1 MSLVLSRI
9 AVENFRKFR
18 ERTVIDGLESGLNFV
33 IEPNEA
39 GKSTLLEALRA
50 AFFVRHSTRNRL
62 ASSFAP
68 YEESV
73 APEVELTFEIDG
85 VPWSVSKRFLK
96 SPQVELR
103 GPSFRAQGDEAEAK
117 LHELLGSQR
126 DTSQQGDPHAH
137 GALGLLWVGQ
147 AAALEVTAPGPMVRD
162 TVRSTLEAEVG
173 TILGGPTFDRVR
185 ERIDTQY
192 SDYWTP
198 TGQAARKLVAATE
211 KEQTARAAATAAKTS
226 LEALEQSFLDLESAR
241 NRLRVVEREIADPT
255 DAEERDRLT
264 HSLEV
269 ARAAAQLL
277 ATRKAEQESA
287 VRALAALQDIEI
299 RYGRGK
305 EDREKAKDAL
315 AKVQRKRS
323 SIHEELEAAKAALSE
338 TRAALA
344 KAREKR
350 TSAREAL
357 SNAQAIAERFERAGA
372 VSAARERHR
381 NLLLIER
388 ELEEA
393 RALSAT
399 EIPASAI
406 EQLEASDRSVAE
418 ARAALNA
425 GATSVELIGDAP
437 NVKIDG
443 HPVGP
448 EPRVLTGETRIE
460 LGSGAVLIVRPPPSA
475 QSAEERLTAAED
487 RYQSLLAEHS
497 LKDIADARARNQ
509 TARDAGANIQTLQA
523 RIAGLTAPDPLLAI
537 PAGAEALKLFVSG
550 LESDNVTEVET
561 PISLDELQAASE
573 AADVGVV
580 RAEATHES
588 AVDTLRNLEEAD
600 RPLAEA
606 EAGASRDLANANAR
620 IAELEDLPQ
629 FEALEAELRKARET
643 ATEAAVL
650 LAEAER
656 NAQAHDQNEI
666 EAKLRSIDAR
676 SKSAGDRRTRLML
689 DVARLE
695 AQVETEGGK
704 GLADR
709 AAAAQ
714 EEAEAASAALLRTT
728 EEADTL
734 KLLRDTLEAARGEA
748 SRTFVGPVARRA
760 KRHIERLLP
769 GCELEFNENL
779 GLDTLVRAGLPE
791 GCGNLSR
798 GTQEQLAVLTRL
810 AFADMLLDEGKPV
823 SLILDDPLV
832 YSDDAR
838 LDTMTEI
845 LIEAADR
852 MQVVLLTCRDR
863 AFRHLPGKRIVLEAP
878 SLS

>member
-1 MSLVLSRI
+1 
-9 AVENFRKFR
+9 
-18 ERTVIDGLESGLNFV
+18 
-33 IEPNEA
+33 
-39 GKSTLLEALRA
+39 
-50 AFFVRHSTRNRL
+50 
-62 ASSFAP
+62 
-68 YEESV
+68 
-73 APEVELTFEIDG
+73 
-85 VPWSVSKRFLK
+85 
-96 SPQVELR
+96 
-103 GPSFRAQGDEAEAK
+103 
-117 LHELLGSQR
+117 
-126 DTSQQGDPHAH
+126 
-137 GALGLLWVGQ
+137 
-147 AAALEVTAPGPMVRD
+147 
-162 TVRSTLEAEVG
+162 
-173 TILGGPTFDRVR
+173 
-185 ERIDTQY
+185 
-192 SDYWTP
+192 
-198 TGQAARKLVAATE
+198 
-211 KEQTARAAATAAKTS
+211 
-226 LEALEQSFLDLESAR
+226 
-241 NRLRVVEREIADPT
+241 
-255 DAEERDRLT
+255 
-264 HSLEV
+264 
-269 ARAAAQLL
+269 
-277 ATRKAEQESA
+277 
-287 VRALAALQDIEI
+287 
-299 RYGRGK
+299 
-305 EDREKAKDAL
+305 
-315 AKVQRKRS
+315 
-323 SIHEELEAAKAALSE
+323 
-338 TRAALA
+338 
-344 KAREKR
+344 
-350 TSAREAL
+350 
-357 SNAQAIAERFERAGA
+357 
-372 VSAARERHR
+372 
-381 NLLLIER
+381 
-388 ELEEA
+388 
-393 RALSAT
+393 
-399 EIPASAI
+399 
-406 EQLEASDRSVAE
+406 
-418 ARAALNA
+418 
-425 GATSVELIGDAP
+425 
-437 NVKIDG
+437 
-443 HPVGP
+443 
-448 EPRVLTGETRIE
+448 
-460 LGSGAVLIVRPPPSA
+460 
-475 QSAEERLTAAED
+475 
-487 RYQSLLAEHS
+487 

-629 FEALEAELRKARET
+629 FEGLEAELRKARET

-748 SRTFVGPVARRA
+748 SRTLVGPVARRA